1 MPSRCFASGRVDE
14 VTEVSEESRF
24 ERMVTIA
31 IDGPAIEAAKG
42 KAARRL
48 SREIKIKGFRPGKA
62 PRQLV
67 EVHVGAERLRREAID
82 EALPDAV
89 SSALLESGLTPA
101 VLPRVIATRDV
112 GDGVEVDL
120 RVTLWPEVDELPD
133 YRGRRIEVRSP
144 KVEDADLDAQVER
157 MRLQFA
163 ELEDVEREGFDGD
176 YVLIDVRAR
185 SGEEEIAAVSASD
198 LLYEIGSAAFLEG
211 LDQAVGGKKAGDIIE
226 FASTLPEAMGEL
238 GGRAVEVR
246 VLVKQV
252 KAKRLPELTD
262 AWVDEVSEFETVEQM
277 RSVLR
282 DQLGRVR
289 VAASR
294 AELEER
300 LLEQLREE
308 MDLRL
313 PDDLVLEEAEAVLH
327 RFAHRL
333 EARRVTLDQYL
344 AVTGQDREALLT
356 DARSQATLNLR
367 TRILLEG
374 VARGESLEVGDDEL
388 SAAISA
394 LASGAK
400 KSVDEYRLILEK
412 GGQEKTLAGD
422 ILMRKAIACLLD
434 ATVAVDADG
443 NVIEFPAEDA
453 ESGDSGSGEG
463 VGEGEMPELTEVEE

>member
-1 MPSRCFASGRVDE
+1 LLFRVWKVHE

-24 ERMVTIA
+24 ERKVTVV

-67 EVHVGAERLRREAID
+67 EAHVGAETLRREAVD
-82 EALPDAV
+82 EALPAAV
-89 SSALLESGLTPA
+89 SSALAESGLKPA
-101 VLPRVIATRDV
+101 ALPRVVATRDV

-120 RVTLWPEVDELPD
+120 RITLWPELEEVPD

-163 ELEDVEREGFDGD
+163 ELQDVEREGFDGD
-176 YVLIDVRAR
+176 YALIDVRAR
-185 SGEEEIAAVSASD
+185 RGEEEIAPVSASD
-198 LLYEIGSAAFLEG
+198 LLYEIGSATFLEG
-211 LDQAVGGKKAGDIIE
+211 LDQAIGGKKAGDIVE
-226 FASTLPEAMGEL
+226 FSSTLPEAMGEL
-238 GGRAVEVR
+238 GGSAVEVR
-246 VLVKQV
+246 VLVKGV

-262 AWVDEVSEFETVEQM
+262 AWVDEVSEFETVDQM

-289 VAASR
+289 LAAAR
-294 AELEER
+294 ADLEER
-300 LLEQLREE
+300 LLDQLREE

-344 AVTGQDREALLT
+344 KVTGQDREALLT
-356 DARSQATLNLR
+356 DARSQAILNLR
-367 TRILLEG
+367 TRILLEA
-374 VARGESLEVGDDEL
+374 VARGENLEVGEEEL
-388 SAAISA
+388 STAIAA
-394 LASGAK
+394 LASGAH
-400 KSVDEYRLILEK
+400 KSVEEYRAALEK

-422 ILMRKAIACLLD
+422 ILMRKAIARLLD
-434 ATVAVDADG
+434 ATVAVDGDG
-443 NVIEFPAEDA
+443 DAIEFPAGEPESDA
-453 ESGDSGSGEG
+453 SGPGERVGDGES
-463 VGEGEMPELTEVEE
+463 EMPELMDVEE